1 MKKSKI
7 NIKNIEYTTEMRCS
21 KEELADLFLSVN
33 WNSGKYPERLQK
45 AIRGSTYKVFAYDK
59 EMLVGMVSALSDGE
73 INLIISYILVRPEYQ
88 RRKIGSNLLQKIIA
102 IKHYSRVV
110 LVSEEDIK
118 DFYLYNNFIE
128 DGVGM
133 FKINW

>member
-1 MKKSKI
+1 
-7 NIKNIEYTTEMRCS
+7 
-21 KEELADLFLSVN
+21 
-33 WNSGKYPERLQK
+33 
-45 AIRGSTYKVFAYDK
+45 
-59 EMLVGMVSALSDGE
+59 MLVGMVSALSDGE

-110 LVSEEDIK
+110 LASEEDIK